1 VCHPFFLGDVHVA
14 GENPQSTTVTSST
27 STSFDS
33 DMTETVSNS
42 VNTEEVSDADFMDAL
57 HRGTIIAVTPMG
69 VAFSAH
75 LGYLPSDLSR
85 LHIEL
90 LIAAKRKRGNPDYL
104 KRE

>member
-1 VCHPFFLGDVHVA
+1 VCHPFFLGDVLVA

-57 HRGTIIAVTPMG
+57 QRGTIIAVTPMG
-69 VAFSAH
+69 VAFSAQ
-75 LGYLPSDLSR
+75 LGYLPFDSSR
-85 LHIEL
+85 LHIE
-90 LIAAKRKRGNPDYL
+90 I
-104 KRE
+104 